1 MTNRLLATLLIVL
14 AAGYPISAQSETPSA
29 THETAAAS
37 TKIEGAGSTT
47 INPVF
52 QAWIEEYTRL
62 HPGFQMSYTSS
73 GSRGGFRVFASG
85 QAFFGVTE
93 APISDDQLQQAKGRI
108 LQFPIVVN
116 SVVPVYNLPGVPQL
130 RFSGSTLAEIFLGKI
145 TKWNDPAIAKENPEV
160 DLPGVDIK
168 VHHDFPSAGRSGTPD
183 TFVMVDY
190 LSKVSP
196 AFKAA
201 IANSSANWPLASSRY
216 NGATGTLGFVTKTP
230 GSFGYLPLV
239 SRAFS
244 REDSLTYADVK
255 NSDGEF
261 VTASPDSVTA
271 ASVSAMLSIG
281 TETPD
286 FRISITNAPGKASY
300 PIASFIWLLIYENPK
315 DNKQNEVMTDFLKWV
330 LTDGQKTALKLWYG
344 ALPSDLVQVE
354 LQQLRSSAR

>member
-1 MTNRLLATLLIVL
+1 MTNRLLATLLTVL
-14 AAGYPISAQSETPSA
+14 ATCPLLAQSPA
-29 THETAAAS
+29 KQETAAAS

-47 INPVF
+47 INSVF
-52 QAWIEEYTRL
+52 QAWIDEYTRL
-62 HPGFQMSYTSS
+62 HPGFEMSYMSI
-73 GSRGGFRVFASG
+73 GSRGGFRVLASG
-85 QAFFGVTE
+85 QACFGVTDI
-93 APISDDQLQQAKGRI
+93 PISDDQLQQAKGRI

-116 SVVPVYNLPGVPQL
+116 AVVPVYNLPGVPQL

-145 TKWNDPAIAKENPEV
+145 TKWNDPAIAKENPGV

-168 VHHDFPSAGRSGTPD
+168 VHHDFPSASRSGTPD

-201 IANSSANWPLASSRY
+201 IANSSANWPLASYRY
-216 NGATGTLGFVTKTP
+216 NGATGTLGFVSETP

-244 REDSLTYADVK
+244 HEDSLKYGAVK

-261 VTASPDSVTA
+261 VTASPESITA
-271 ASVSAMLSIG
+271 ASASAMSSINPQA
-281 TETPD
+281 PD
-286 FRISITNAPGKASY
+286 FRVSITSAPGKASY
-300 PIASFIWLLIYENPK
+300 PIASFIWLLIHANPK
-315 DNKQNEVMTDFLKWV
+315 DNKQNDVMIDFLKWV

-354 LQQLRSSAR
+354 LQQLGSGAR